1 MNGFEA
7 MLWFGYPAFVAD
19 GGAAAFEKGRTHVRF
34 DGGWREDWPRHG
46 SPRPKMPKT
55 FSWTA
60 VHRVWVNPRVNPGPA
75 TRSLPKVVEECATR
89 GKIIKN
95 NVLES

>member
-46 SPRPKMPKT
+46 YGR
-55 FSWTA
+55 
-60 VHRVWVNPRVNPGPA
+60 
-75 TRSLPKVVEECATR
+75 
-89 GKIIKN
+89 
-95 NVLES
+95 

>member
-34 DGGWREDWPRHG
+34 DGGWRGEKIGHATDTVARG
-46 SPRPKMPKT
+46 RKCRKLSG
-55 FSWTA
+55 
-60 VHRVWVNPRVNPGPA
+60 GPL
-75 TRSLPKVVEECATR
+75 RRE
-89 GKIIKN
+89 
-95 NVLES
+95 